1 VDIGVTREPLRIL
14 TVLAHPDDESFG
26 PAAMLAMHAQA
37 GAIVHGLFFTRGQHG
52 QTSLQPAPTPDELGA
67 LREQDLR
74 DATATIG
81 FAGIEVLDFEDGTL
95 AELPP
100 EVLEAL
106 VQDAIER
113 CRPHV
118 VITFGP
124 AGITRHPDHL
134 AVHAATVDAFHQ
146 ALAAGLELREL
157 YYDALPPEIG
167 KAMGLTDEPDA
178 NPNTFIEVTDFQHVK
193 LDALRCHA
201 RHIVDAQLWLDRLE
215 GQPQT
220 TFTMFR
226 AWPLVPKDGR
236 ITELVAD
243 TTQSRTD

>member
-1 VDIGVTREPLRIL
+1 MEPLRIL

-26 PAAMLAMHAQA
+26 PAAMLAKYAQA
-37 GAIVHGLFFTRGQHG
+37 GAIVHGLFFTRGEHG
-52 QTSLQPAPTPDELGA
+52 QTSQRPAPTPRELGA

-74 DATATIG
+74 DATEMIG
-81 FAGIEVLDFEDGTL
+81 FTGIEVLDYEDGTL

-118 VITFGP
+118 VFTFGP

-134 AVHAATVDAFHQ
+134 AVHGATVDAFHR
-146 ALAAGLELREL
+146 AREAGLELREL

-167 KAMGLTDEPDA
+167 KMLGLSDEPDA
-178 NPNTFIEVTDFQHVK
+178 KPNTFIEVTDFQHIK

-201 RHIVDAQLWLDRLE
+201 RHIVDAQQMLDRLKA
-215 GQPQT
+215 QPQT
-220 TFTMFR
+220 TFTMYR
-226 AWPLVPKDGR
+226 AWPPVPNGGQVTALLEDA
-236 ITELVAD
+236 TL
-243 TTQSRTD
+243 S